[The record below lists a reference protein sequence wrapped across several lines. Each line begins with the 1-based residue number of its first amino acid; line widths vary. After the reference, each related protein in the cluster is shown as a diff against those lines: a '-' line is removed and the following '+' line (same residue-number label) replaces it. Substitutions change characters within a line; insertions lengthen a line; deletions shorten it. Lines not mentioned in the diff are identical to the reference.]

1 MITNTAPKYE
11 YLPREDIEFI
21 HETTMRVLEE
31 FGIAFN
37 HDEAVDILERA
48 GCEVDR
54 DALPAPLV
62 KFSREFVMEQLAKAP
77 AEFTI
82 HARNPKN
89 NIVMGGN
96 HMVLAPVYGPP
107 NVQDLDKGRREATLE
122 DFRNFVKLAQV
133 VPDMHNAGGVVC
145 EPNDEPQET
154 RHLDMISSLLTLSDK
169 TFMGNVVSAENAN
182 DTLEMASIVF
192 GGREKIAQDPVLLAL
207 VNVNSPRL
215 YDTRMLDSLVTYA
228 RARQPLII
236 TPFILAGAMS
246 PVAVGGTLV
255 QQNAEALAGIA
266 LTQLIN
272 PGTPVV
278 YGSFLSN
285 SDMQS
290 GSPAF
295 GTPESCAGLFVSAQ
309 LARKYKLP
317 FRSGGGLTSSK
328 VADGQAMWEAT
339 MTFWPT
345 FLACTNFVLHA
356 AGWLESGLVSSYE
369 KFVMDVEIV
378 RMMQVFLRGIA
389 LDKEGLALDA
399 FAEIGPGG
407 YFFGA
412 EHTMRHFRE
421 AFYRP
426 IIADV
431 QNYVRWEQ
439 KGAETA
445 DVRANRVWKK
455 WLNEYEKPAMEQ
467 GVEEELR
474 EYVTKRKEV
483 LQQNTP
489 I

>member
-11 YLPREDIEFI
+11 YMPSEGIEKI

-31 FGIAFN
+31 FGIAFS
-37 HDEAVDILERA
+37 HDEAVDALERA

-62 KFSREFVMEQLAKAP
+62 KFPRELVMEQIAQAP
-77 AEFTI
+77 REFTL
-82 HARNPKN
+82 HARNPQN
-89 NIVMGGN
+89 NVIIGGN

-107 NVQDLDKGRREATLE
+107 NVQDLDKGRREATME
-122 DFRNFVKLAQV
+122 DYRNFVKLAQV
-133 VPDMHNAGGVVC
+133 VPDLHNAGGTVV

-154 RHLDMISSLLTLSDK
+154 RHLDMMHALLTLSDK
-169 TFMGNVVSAENAN
+169 PFMGNVVSAENAN
-182 DTLEMASIVF
+182 DCIELAAIVF
-192 GGREKIAQDPVLLAL
+192 GGRDVLAKQPVMLSLI
-207 VNVNSPRL
+207 NVNSPRL
-215 YDTRMLDSLVTYA
+215 YDTRMLDALMTYV
-228 RARQPLII
+228 RARQPVLV

-255 QQNAEALAGIA
+255 QQNAEALAGIT
-266 LTQLIN
+266 LTQLVN

-295 GTPESCAGLFVSAQ
+295 GTPESAAALLVSAQ
-309 LARKYKLP
+309 LARKYNLP
-317 FRSGGGLTSSK
+317 FRGGGGLTSSK
-328 VADGQAMWEAT
+328 VPDGQAMWEAM
-339 MTFWPT
+339 MTLFPT
-345 FLACTNFVLHA
+345 FLAGTNFVLHA

-369 KFVMDVEIV
+369 KFVMDVELLK
-378 RMMQVFLRGIA
+378 MMQVFLGGIA
-389 LDKEGLALDA
+389 LDDEGLALDA
-399 FAEIGPGG
+399 FEEIGPGG

-412 EHTMRHFRE
+412 AHTMRHFRD

-426 IIADV
+426 LVADV
-431 QNYVRWEQ
+431 QNYIRWEQ

-455 WLNEYEKPAMEQ
+455 WLNEYARPAMDSAIQEALI
-467 GVEEELR
+467 EFMAR
-474 EYVTKRKEV
+474 RKQEIV
-483 LQQNTP
+483 
-489 I
+489 

>member
-1 MITNTAPKYE
+1 MITHTAPKYE
-11 YLPREDIEFI
+11 YLPNEAIEKI
-21 HETTMRVLEE
+21 HDTTMRVLEE

-37 HDEAVDILERA
+37 HDQVVDILERA

-62 KFSREFVMEQLAKAP
+62 KFPRGFIVEQIAKAP
-77 AEFTI
+77 SEFTI
-82 HARNPKN
+82 YARNPAN
-89 NIVMGGN
+89 DIILGGN
-96 HMVLAPVYGPP
+96 YMVLAPVYGPP
-107 NVQDLDKGRREATLE
+107 NVQDLDRGRREATLE
-122 DFRNFVKLAQV
+122 DYRNFVKLAQV
-133 VPDMHNAGGVVC
+133 VPDIHNAGGTVV

-154 RHLDMISSLLTLSDK
+154 RHLDMIYSLLTLSDK
-169 TFMGNVVSAENAN
+169 TFMGNVVSPENAQ

-192 GGREKIAQDPVLLAL
+192 GGRDKLAEKPVLISLI
-207 VNVNSPRL
+207 NVNSPRL
-215 YDTRMLDSLVTYA
+215 YDTRMLDALLTYA

-266 LTQLIN
+266 LTQLIS

-295 GTPESCAGLFVSAQ
+295 GTPESAAALFVSAQ

-328 VADGQAMWEAT
+328 APDGQAMWEAT

-369 KFVMDVEIV
+369 KFAMDVELL
-378 RMMQVFLRGIA
+378 RMMQVFLAGIP
-389 LDKEGLALDA
+389 LDEEGLALDA
-399 FAEIGPGG
+399 FEEIGPGG

-412 EHTMRHFRE
+412 AHTMRHFRD

-439 KGAETA
+439 KGAETS

-455 WLNEYEKPAMEQ
+455 WLNEYQKPPMDPAI
-467 GVEEELR
+467 EEALQEYAARRKR
-474 EYVTKRKEV
+474 EIQAAIEA
-483 LQQNTP
+483 
-489 I
+489 

>member
-11 YLPREDIEFI
+11 YMPSEGIETI
-21 HETTMRVLEE
+21 HETTLRVLEE
-31 FGIAFN
+31 YGIAFN
-37 HDEAVDILERA
+37 HDEVVELLAQA
-48 GCEVDR
+48 GLEVDR

-62 KFSREFVMEQLAKAP
+62 KFPRGFILEQIAHAP
-77 AEFTI
+77 SSFTLY
-82 HARNPKN
+82 ARNPDN
-89 NIVMGGN
+89 NVVLGGN

-107 NVQDLDKGRREATLE
+107 NVQDLDHGRREATIE

-133 VPDMHNAGGVVC
+133 VPDIHNAGGTIV
-145 EPNDEPQET
+145 EANDEPQAT
-154 RHLDMISSLLTLSDK
+154 RHLDMTHALLTLSDK
-169 TFMGNVVSAENAN
+169 SIMGNVVSAENAN
-182 DTLEMASIVF
+182 DSIELASLVF
-192 GGREKIAQDPVLLAL
+192 GGRAALAERPALLSL
-207 VNVNSPRL
+207 INVNSPRL
-215 YDTRMLDSLVTYA
+215 YDTRMLDALVTYA

-266 LTQLIN
+266 LTQLIS

-295 GTPESCAGLFVSAQ
+295 GTPESAAALFVSAQ
-309 LARKYKLP
+309 LARKYHLP

-328 VADGQAMWEAT
+328 APDGQAMWEA
-339 MTFWPT
+339 MMNLWPT

-369 KFVMDVEIV
+369 KFAMDVELL
-378 RMMQVFLRGIA
+378 RMMQVFLGGIA
-389 LDKEGLALDA
+389 LDAEGMALDA
-399 FAEIGPGG
+399 FDEVGPGG

-412 EHTMRHFRE
+412 AHTMRHFRE

-426 IIADV
+426 LIADV

-455 WLNEYEKPAMEQ
+455 WLSEYQQPPLDP
-467 GVEEELR
+467 GVDEALR
-474 EYVTKRKEV
+474 DYVARRKLEIREALEV
-483 LQQNTP
+483 
-489 I
+489 